1 VKLSENKRDLARI
14 SRLVNEKISSASKYP
29 LADYKNKQKK
39 NQEDYQKAMDKEKR
53 EMLEAEQ
60 LKAQYEKRAGER

>member
-1 VKLSENKRDLARI
+1 MELFHFSIKN
-14 SRLVNEKISSASKYP
+14 VNLFLREP

>member
-1 VKLSENKRDLARI
+1 
-14 SRLVNEKISSASKYP
+14 
-29 LADYKNKQKK
+29 
-39 NQEDYQKAMDKEKR
+39 MDKEKR